1 MSTESSA
8 DWCAEVVAVLVEAS
22 DRTARLAVA
31 IAEDWLDDRGR
42 EWAERAALLHRELDR
57 LAADAARRGAE
68 RADPDPFPLPVLAAP
83 GRRGPR
89 LGGPRLG
96 GTAGTRVDDE
106 DGMRIAELP
115 PG

>member
-1 MSTESSA
+1 MTASDTR
-8 DWCAEVVAVLVEAS
+8 WCADVAAVLRAAS
-22 DRTARLAVA
+22 DQTARLAVQ

-57 LAADAARRGAE
+57 IAGDAAHLGTRLAHPE
-68 RADPDPFPLPVLAAP
+68 PAPPVLTTVVAGT

-89 LGGPRLG
+89 LGG
-96 GTAGTRVDDE
+96 TAGERADDAY
-106 DGMRIAELP
+106 GMRIAELP